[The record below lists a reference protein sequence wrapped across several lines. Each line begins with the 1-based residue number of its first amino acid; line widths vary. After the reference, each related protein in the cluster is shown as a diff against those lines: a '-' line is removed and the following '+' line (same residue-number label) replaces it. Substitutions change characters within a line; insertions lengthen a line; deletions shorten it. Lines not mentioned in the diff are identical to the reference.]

1 MDLPSRRPYLL
12 RAMHE
17 WIIACDHSPHLV
29 VDATFDGVVVPS
41 EHINDGTIVLNAD
54 RSATQNL
61 TLGNH
66 RVEFDARFHGQH
78 QHVVVPM
85 AAIQGIYA
93 KETGVGMVFND
104 EDYTPPDSTPPVEKR
119 PSLKVV
125 R

>member
-1 MDLPSRRPYLL
+1 
-12 RAMHE
+12 MHE
-17 WIIACDHSPHLV
+17 WISACDHSPHLV
-29 VDATFDGVVVPS
+29 VDVTIDGVVVPS

-54 RSATQNL
+54 ASATQNL
-61 TLGNH
+61 MLDNH
-66 RVEFDARFHGQH
+66 TVEFDARFHGQH
-78 QHVVVPM
+78 WHVVVPM

-104 EDYTPPDSTPPVEKR
+104 EDYTPPDPTPPEERR